1 MTRTFI
7 LALTALIIGL
17 AQPVSVKA
25 QSAGPNYAV
34 VNANSVNPITNT
46 GGVQAGLGLQ
56 LTPNSSGVV
65 RVIAHATGANSTAR
79 DGISIQIDYGTGTPP
94 TNGDVVL
101 PAGATAVG
109 QRQTSI
115 SSTNGEKNALEIHY
129 IISGL
134 TPGTPYWFDLIEAS
148 LSGGAAQLYSIVV
161 TAVELTGGGIAP
173 TASLSASPTAI
184 LTGQSSTL
192 TWGSKNAA
200 SCTGTNFS
208 TGNATSGSVAVAPTV
223 TTTYSVTCTGPGSSA
238 SASATVTVASPT
250 TASLTATP
258 SGITKGQ
265 SSTLSWSSTN
275 ATSCSG
281 GGFSTNNA
289 TSGSVAVAPANTT
302 TYSVTCAGA
311 GGSASASATVTV
323 ASPAPTVSLTATP
336 NSITVGQTSALKW
349 SSTNATS
356 CTGSGFNTNNVTSGS
371 AKVSPTATTTYSVTC
386 TGAGGSASASATVTV
401 SKAFA
406 VGARVVTTA
415 TVTVRS
421 KPSTTAPTVCTEAA
435 GSTGTIKNGPKNA
448 QGFTWWN
455 VAYDNGCTGWTQQ
468 TNLVLQ

>member
-238 SASATVTVASPT
+238 SASATVTVASP
-250 TASLTATP
+250 
-258 SGITKGQ
+258 
-265 SSTLSWSSTN
+265 
-275 ATSCSG
+275 
-281 GGFSTNNA
+281 
-289 TSGSVAVAPANTT
+289 
-302 TYSVTCAGA
+302 
-311 GGSASASATVTV
+311 
-323 ASPAPTVSLTATP
+323 APTVSLTATP